1 MQRHRWFYVYS
12 ATYFCIL
19 LVSTEIYEKMHFTL
33 RKMCVY
39 VQEKG
44 YYLQILW
51 LLVVHWLEDDDKKLV
66 IF

>member
-1 MQRHRWFYVYS
+1 
-12 ATYFCIL
+12 
-19 LVSTEIYEKMHFTL
+19 
-33 RKMCVY
+33 MCVY